1 MHGKGVVRRLSLEA
15 AFLPVIDDLPT
26 FVLLISMVR
35 RLLILLL
42 FPLQC
47 LSSLTAPS
55 LRPSL
60 TFSTLQL
67 NYSPPFS
74 PLPHSYAFVSLPK
87 TPPVKSPSPPPPPP
101 PRPMFQ
107 VSSILAILHGFISKL
122 QHLWRPKL
130 DTVACIHR
138 VKQTIVHMILSRFVH
153 QNTYGDVIKAFCK
166 KTSLQRTPLNNGHYC
181 SSQWCPL
188 FGGSTVF

>member
-87 TPPVKSPSPPPPPP
+87 TPPVKSPFLSPPPPPP
-101 PRPMFQ
+101 AP
-107 VSSILAILHGFISKL
+107 VSSFKYIIMKCMASY
-122 QHLWRPKL
+122 
-130 DTVACIHR
+130 
-138 VKQTIVHMILSRFVH
+138 
-153 QNTYGDVIKAFCK
+153 QNFNI
-166 KTSLQRTPLNNGHYC
+166 
-181 SSQWCPL
+181 
-188 FGGSTVF
+188 FGGPNWILLHAYIE

>member
-87 TPPVKSPSPPPPPP
+87 TPPVKSPSPPPPLAH
-101 PRPMFQ
+101 
-107 VSSILAILHGFISKL
+107 VSSFKYISYIAWLHI
-122 QHLWRPKL
+122 
-130 DTVACIHR
+130 
-138 VKQTIVHMILSRFVH
+138 
-153 QNTYGDVIKAFCK
+153 
-166 KTSLQRTPLNNGHYC
+166 KTSTSLEARTGYC
-181 SSQWCPL
+181 CMH
-188 FGGSTVF
+188 T

>member
-55 LRPSL
+55 LWPSL

-67 NYSPPFS
+67 NYSVSPPFS

-87 TPPVKSPSPPPPPP
+87 TPPVKSPFLSPPPPPH

-107 VSSILAILHGFISKL
+107 VSSIYCMASY
-122 QHLWRPKL
+122 
-130 DTVACIHR
+130 
-138 VKQTIVHMILSRFVH
+138 
-153 QNTYGDVIKAFCK
+153 QNFNI
-166 KTSLQRTPLNNGHYC
+166 
-181 SSQWCPL
+181 
-188 FGGSTVF
+188 FGGPNWILLHAYIEWNRLLYIWF

>member
-26 FVLLISMVR
+26 FVLLVSMVR

-74 PLPHSYAFVSLPK
+74 PFPHSYAFVSLPK
-87 TPPVKSPSPPPPPP
+87 TPPVKSPFLPPPPPP
-101 PRPMFQ
+101 PAH
-107 VSSILAILHGFISKL
+107 VSSYKYIIYCMASYQNFNILNLEA
-122 QHLWRPKL
+122 
-130 DTVACIHR
+130 
-138 VKQTIVHMILSRFVH
+138 
-153 QNTYGDVIKAFCK
+153 
-166 KTSLQRTPLNNGHYC
+166 
-181 SSQWCPL
+181 
-188 FGGSTVF
+188 

>member
-42 FPLQC
+42 FSLQC

-67 NYSPPFS
+67 NYSPPSS

-87 TPPVKSPSPPPPPP
+87 TPPVKSPFLSPPPPPP
-101 PRPMFQ
+101 PPPGPCFKFQ
-107 VSSILAILHGFISKL
+107 VYMNCMASY
-122 QHLWRPKL
+122 
-130 DTVACIHR
+130 
-138 VKQTIVHMILSRFVH
+138 
-153 QNTYGDVIKAFCK
+153 QNFNI
-166 KTSLQRTPLNNGHYC
+166 
-181 SSQWCPL
+181 
-188 FGGSTVF
+188 FGGPNWILLHAYIE

>member
-1 MHGKGVVRRLSLEA
+1 MHGKGGLSLEA
-15 AFLPVIDDLPT
+15 AFLPVVDDLPT

-74 PLPHSYAFVSLPK
+74 PLPHSFAFVSLPK
-87 TPPVKSPSPPPPPP
+87 TPPVKSPFLPPPGPCFK
-101 PRPMFQ
+101 FQ
-107 VSSILAILHGFISKL
+107 VYIAWLHIKTSTS
-122 QHLWRPKL
+122 KL

-138 VKQTIVHMILSRFVH
+138 VKQTIVHNYDFKLICASEYL
-153 QNTYGDVIKAFCK
+153 
-166 KTSLQRTPLNNGHYC
+166 
-181 SSQWCPL
+181 
-188 FGGSTVF
+188 

>member
-1 MHGKGVVRRLSLEA
+1 
-15 AFLPVIDDLPT
+15 
-26 FVLLISMVR
+26 MVR
-35 RLLILLL
+35 RLLIFLL

-74 PLPHSYAFVSLPK
+74 PLPHFYAFVSLPK
-87 TPPVKSPSPPPPPP
+87 TPPVKSPFLSPPPPPP
-101 PRPMFQ
+101 PAH
-107 VSSILAILHGFISKL
+107 VSSFKYILHGFISKL
-122 QHLWRPKL
+122 QRLWRPEL
-130 DTVACIHR
+130 DTVAYIHR
-138 VKQTIVHMILSRFVH
+138 VKQTIVHMILSRYVH

-166 KTSLQRTPLNNGHYC
+166 KNLPAKDTSE
-181 SSQWCPL
+181 
-188 FGGSTVF
+188 